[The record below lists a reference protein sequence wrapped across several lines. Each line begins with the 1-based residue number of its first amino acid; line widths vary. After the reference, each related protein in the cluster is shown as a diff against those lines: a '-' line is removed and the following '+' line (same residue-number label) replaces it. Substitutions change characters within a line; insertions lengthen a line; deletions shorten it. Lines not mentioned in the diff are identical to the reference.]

1 MTSTEATTAT
11 VTGRAIHNP
20 VLTGFHPD
28 PSILRVGSDYF
39 IATSTFEWYPG
50 VRLHHSA
57 NLVDWTPLGGAL
69 TEKRLLDL
77 TGAADSCGV
86 WAPNLTYADGLYYL
100 VYTDVATFLSGYW
113 DPQNYVVTAADPAGP
128 WSDPVVLHGRGFDA
142 SFFHDDDGTTWM
154 LSMVADW
161 RPGRNRF
168 AGISI
173 QQYDRAARQL
183 TGPEHMIFNGTAA
196 AVTEGPNLYRID
208 GWYYL
213 VTAEG
218 GTSWEHQ
225 VTVARS
231 RELLGPY
238 EADPAGA
245 MITSAGR
252 PDLTLQKAGHG
263 SLVETPDGEWFLAHL
278 VGRPYTPLGRCVLGR
293 ETAIQRVSWSPDGW
307 PRVLDAIPAD
317 DVPGP
322 GAVSASA
329 AENAPEEETDEFDA
343 PELGLDWST
352 LRRPATLDWV
362 DPAARPGFLRIHGG
376 QSAAGRQ
383 RPSLVAR
390 RVTAFR
396 CEMETVVE
404 FDPRNYRQLAGLTAY
419 YNARNW
425 YYLHVTADDDG
436 RPVLDLL
443 ACDNGLVSVVP
454 GVRRPLTGGLSVG
467 LRARFDGPSLTFA
480 WAGRPGEG
488 PWQDAGPVLDAT
500 TLSDEYAA
508 NVVAGEPEAWGFTGA
523 FLGLWV
529 QDLGA
534 EGGFA
539 DFARATYRT
548 W

>member
-1 MTSTEATTAT
+1 MTSDTTTERLT
-11 VTGRAIHNP
+11 IHNP
-20 VLTGFHPD
+20 VLPGFHPD
-28 PSILRVGSDYF
+28 PSMLRVGADYY
-39 IATSTFEWYPG
+39 IATSTFEWFPA
-50 VRLHHSA
+50 VRLHHSTD
-57 NLVDWTPLGGAL
+57 LVNWQPMHGAL

-77 TGAADSCGV
+77 TGAGDSCGV
-86 WAPNLTYADGLYYL
+86 WAPNLTYADGVYYL

-113 DPQNYVVTAADPAGP
+113 DPQNYVVTATDPAGP

-173 QQYDRAARQL
+173 QQYDTTAREL
-183 TGPEHMIFNGTAA
+183 TGPEHMIFKGTEAA
-196 AVTEGPNLYRID
+196 LTEGPVLYRIN

-231 RELLGPY
+231 RELFGPY
-238 EADPAGA
+238 AVDPAGP
-245 MITSAGR
+245 MITSVGR
-252 PDLTLQKAGHG
+252 PELTLQKAGHG
-263 SLVETPDGEWFLAHL
+263 SLVSTPDGEWFLAHL
-278 VGRPYTPLGRCVLGR
+278 VARPYTPLGRCVLGR
-293 ETAIQRVSWSPDGW
+293 ETAIQRVTWSDDGW
-307 PRVLDAIPAD
+307 PRVDGGIPAE
-317 DVPGP
+317 DVAGP
-322 GAVSASA
+322 GADSAVP
-329 AENAPEEETDEFDA
+329 AEPEPSEEIDEFAD
-343 PELGLDWST
+343 PVLGPNWST
-352 LRRPATLDWV
+352 LRRPATPDW
-362 DPAARPGFLRIHGG
+362 ASLTTRPGYLRLVGG
-376 QSAAGRQ
+376 QSAAARQ

-396 CEMETVVE
+396 CSLETVVE
-404 FDPRNYRQLAGLTAY
+404 FEPRNYRQLAGLTAY
-419 YNARNW
+419 YNSRNW
-425 YYLHVTADDDG
+425 YYLHITADDDG

-443 ACDNGLVSVVP
+443 ACDNGRVSVVP
-454 GVRRPLTGGLSVG
+454 GVRRPLTGGLGVG
-467 LRARFDGPSLTFA
+467 LRATFDGPALTFA
-480 WAGRPGEG
+480 WAGRPGSG
-488 PWQDAGPVLDAT
+488 PWQDVGPVLDAT

-534 EGGFA
+534 EHGYA
-539 DFARATYRT
+539 DFDRAAYRT